1 MAGAERETA
10 IIIARNVRHA
20 VAGETRCGVA
30 LYRAEDKLFCYWC
43 LVNYSRSNGL
53 NQRSLTNGRQRPIS
67 IQPRATPW
75 VYGRLGLRPERAKA
89 LKLRF
94 V

>member
-30 LYRAEDKLFCYWC
+30 LYRAEDKLFYWC
-43 LVNYSRSNGL
+43 PVNFI
-53 NQRSLTNGRQRPIS
+53 SL
-67 IQPRATPW
+67 
-75 VYGRLGLRPERAKA
+75 
-89 LKLRF
+89 F
-94 V
+94 

>member
-20 VAGETRCGVA
+20 VAGEIRCGVA

-53 NQRSLTNGRQRPIS
+53 NQRKAKANKHPAQGN
-67 IQPRATPW
+67 A
-75 VYGRLGLRPERAKA
+75 LGLWTFGFAP
-89 LKLRF
+89 
-94 V
+94 